1 MLLHGKVAL
10 VTGASRGIGQA
21 VAERF
26 SEEGARVALTARDGD
41 ALDRLAR
48 SIDPSLERVFW
59 VGADVAQPE
68 DVRRAVEQTVRRWD
82 RIDVL
87 VNNAG
92 LSGLT
97 PAAGDGDADWDRI
110 LDVNL
115 TGAWR
120 FVRAALPHFKD
131 REQGRVINISSVLG
145 KFGVPGYAAYCASKS
160 GLIGLTRALAQELA
174 GRGITVNAIC
184 PGWVETEMA
193 RHGMQTQ
200 AGKLSISVEEFRR
213 RALAAVPIGRMLEPS
228 EVADLAVYLASDAAG
243 GLTGQAI
250 SLCGGTTHS

>member
-10 VTGASRGIGQA
+10 VTGASRGIGKA

-26 SEEGARVALTARDGD
+26 SEEGARVALCARDEK
-41 ALDRLAR
+41 ALDQVAR
-48 SIDPSLERVFW
+48 AIDPSLERVFW
-59 VGADVAQPE
+59 VRADAGNPGE
-68 DVRRAVEQTVRRWD
+68 IRNAVEQTARRWD
-82 RIDVL
+82 RIHVL
-87 VNNAG
+87 INNAG

-97 PAAGDGDADWDRI
+97 PAAGEGDSDWDRI

-120 FVRAALPHFKD
+120 FVRETLPHFKD
-131 REQGRVINISSVLG
+131 HDHGRIINISSVLG

-160 GLIGLTRALAQELA
+160 GLIGLTRALSQELA

-184 PGWVETEMA
+184 PGWVDTEMA
-193 RHGMQTQ
+193 RQGMETQ
-200 AGKLSISVEEFRR
+200 AEKLNISFEEFRQ
-213 RALAAVPIGRMLEPS
+213 RALSVVPIGRMLEPS
-228 EVADLAVYLASDAAG
+228 EIADLAVYLASEAAS

>member
-1 MLLHGKVAL
+1 MLLHGKIAL
-10 VTGASRGIGQA
+10 VTGASRGIGKA

-26 SEEGARVALTARDGD
+26 SEEGARVALCARDEES
-41 ALDRLAR
+41 LDQVAR
-48 SIDPSLERVFW
+48 AIDPSLERVFW
-59 VGADVAQPE
+59 MRADAGNPE
-68 DVRRAVEQTVRRWD
+68 DIRSAVEQTARRWD
-82 RIDVL
+82 RIHIL

-97 PAAGDGDADWDRI
+97 PAAGEGDADWDRI

-120 FVRAALPHFKD
+120 FVREALPHFKD
-131 REQGRVINISSVLG
+131 QDQGRIINISSVLG

-160 GLIGLTRALAQELA
+160 GLIGLTRALSQELA

-184 PGWVETEMA
+184 PGWVDTDMA
-193 RHGMQTQ
+193 RQGMKSHAEQ
-200 AGKLSISVEEFRR
+200 LDVSIEEFRR
-213 RALAAVPIGRMLEPS
+213 RALSMVPIGRMLEPS
-228 EVADLAVYLASDAAG
+228 EIADLAVYLASEAAS

>member
-1 MLLHGKVAL
+1 MLLHGKIAL
-10 VTGASRGIGQA
+10 VTGASRGIGKA

-26 SEEGARVALTARDGD
+26 SEEGARVALCARDEES
-41 ALDRLAR
+41 LDQVAR
-48 SIDPSLERVFW
+48 AIDPSLERVFW
-59 VGADVAQPE
+59 VRADAGNPE
-68 DVRRAVEQTVRRWD
+68 DIRSAVEQTARRWD
-82 RIDVL
+82 RIHVL

-97 PAAGDGDADWDRI
+97 PAAGKGDADWDRI

-120 FVRAALPHFKD
+120 FVREALPHFKD
-131 REQGRVINISSVLG
+131 QDQGRIINISSVLG

-160 GLIGLTRALAQELA
+160 GLIGLTRALSQELA

-184 PGWVETEMA
+184 PGWVDTDMA
-193 RHGMQTQ
+193 RRGMKSHAEQ
-200 AGKLSISVEEFRR
+200 LDVSIEEFRR
-213 RALAAVPIGRMLEPS
+213 RALSMVPIGRMLEPS
-228 EVADLAVYLASDAAG
+228 EIADLAVYLASEAAS